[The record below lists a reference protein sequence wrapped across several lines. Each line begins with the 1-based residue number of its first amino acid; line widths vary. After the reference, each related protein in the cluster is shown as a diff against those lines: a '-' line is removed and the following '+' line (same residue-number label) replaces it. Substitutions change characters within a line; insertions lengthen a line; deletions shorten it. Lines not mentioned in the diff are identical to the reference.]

1 MVTAK
6 ALCVHVKALC
16 SGVCPN
22 EELQQW
28 IGFHS
33 SMNEETFLKWASE
46 VSTLFA
52 LCLQGRIDEI
62 NPADFSQIGFKHNQ
76 SGLITVD
83 CGGIHHTPEY
93 VPRDTVLCTLISQ
106 DGTSARTQ
114 KIWAGMMKMK
124 TAVAPR
130 TTREP
135 SVRKKKEHYDSIT
148 APFSGDQTVFPEIEE
163 AIRQVTRKIV
173 KQSRVDSDTE
183 EKYYLPLYLQPAKDK
198 GYHTLSSTSLAD
210 KSVKRTKLEAFNPN
224 GLLRLEEIQDLYNLD
239 PDIFCSR
246 LFLGYKAKNC
256 SLDLSEYPQ
265 VPRDTVPL
273 SHISYIPKS
282 GDKERVVCVPTAPMQ
297 SLSYPIGKIVKTL
310 NSSWRIQ
317 GVDSH
322 ENCCED
328 ISDLIRK
335 FNGSKTFYSI
345 DMSNFTDRL
354 PYLGLISVVVDE
366 LVNLGVLKPFDKAV
380 MDTVCLS
387 RIRIN
392 GTISAYGVGTPMG
405 TFPSFPLA
413 SFANGVLASIAYARG
428 HFDGDLTK
436 VRLNNVPAKIIG
448 DDIVIWDEETHN
460 HYVSL
465 MERVGVT
472 VQPSKCIVANYVAE
486 MCSKIITDQGVFQQ
500 KKIDTL
506 SSADSLQS
514 FIDQYTYYG
523 DEILEY
529 VDPTYVDDLLSLQ
542 LVPYPMGTGPKIED
556 PFWDTEV
563 TLKKLYI
570 SMGIARQYKRLEST
584 SIDALDWTIIED
596 RVGLYPRS
604 LKFEPDIPESND
616 PYQKNI
622 LIESLRRDMEVL
634 NDILISTESTLE
646 DKEEAADRVIS
657 LDKVIKTLDSDQ
669 YLDKVD
675 RDLDYHIHDR
685 GKTNDQTKKLADWS
699 KDTHIQIERKYE
711 YDER

>member
-6 ALCVHVKALC
+6 ALCVHVKSLC
-16 SGVCPN
+16 SSVCSN
-22 EELQQW
+22 GELQKW

-33 SMNEETFLKWASE
+33 STNEETFLKWASE

-52 LCLQGRIDEI
+52 LCLQGRIEEI
-62 NPADFSQIGFKHNQ
+62 NPDDFSQIGFKHNR

-83 CGGIHHTPEY
+83 CGGNSHIPEF
-93 VPRDTVLCTLISQ
+93 VPREPVLQTLVTQ
-106 DGTSARTQ
+106 DGSSARTQ

-135 SVRKKKEHYDSIT
+135 SVRKKKEHYESIT
-148 APFSGDQTVFPEIEE
+148 ASFSGDRTVFPEIEE
-163 AIRQVTRKIV
+163 AIRQVTRQIV
-173 KQSRVDSDTE
+173 KQSRVDSETE
-183 EKYYLPLYLQPAKDK
+183 EKYYLPLYRQPAKDK

-210 KSVKRTKLEAFNPN
+210 KSVKRTKLEAFNCN
-224 GLLRLEEIQDLYNLD
+224 GLLRLEEIQDLYRMD

-246 LFLGYKAKNC
+246 LFTGFKSKDC
-256 SLDLSEYPQ
+256 SLNLDEYPP
-265 VPRDTVPL
+265 VPRGTIPL
-273 SHISYIPKS
+273 SRVSYIPKP
-282 GDKERVVCVPTAPMQ
+282 GDKERVVCVPTALMQ

-448 DDIVIWDEETHN
+448 DDIVIWDDNTHE

-465 MERVGVT
+465 MERVGVS

-506 SSADSLQS
+506 STADSLQS
-514 FIDQYTYYG
+514 FIDQYAYYG

-529 VDPTYVDDLLSLQ
+529 VDPTFVDDLLALQ
-542 LVPYPMGTGPKIED
+542 LVPYPAGTGPKIED
-556 PFWDTEV
+556 PFWDSEV
-563 TLKKLYI
+563 TLKNLYV
-570 SMGIARQYKRLEST
+570 SMGIARQYKRLESA
-584 SIDALDWTIIED
+584 SLDALDYTIIED

-616 PYQKNI
+616 PFQRNQ

-634 NDILISTESTLE
+634 YDILISTESTLE
-646 DKEEAADRVIS
+646 DKEEAADRVRL
-657 LDKVIKTLDSDQ
+657 LDRAIQTLDSDQ
-669 YLDKVD
+669 YLSKLD
-675 RDLDYHIHDR
+675 RDLDYHLHDR
-685 GKTNDQTKKLADWS
+685 GKTSDQTKKLVDWS
-699 KDTHIQIERKYE
+699 KDTYHQIERKYE